1 MTQWID
7 YYCELCEVSKGDIF
21 QTKGLLFM
29 HEYKTVSVTSIM
41 TPTPLETANLSDNV
55 DTIIRTMTVKN
66 KSSIIILNELKH
78 PEGIITERDIVRRL
92 VFESKDTKLTQASE
106 IMSSPLISLNDDATI
121 YDAAMVM
128 SRHSIRRLPIM
139 KDNVLLGIVTAT
151 DFVRKLYQ
159 GNRNDGC
166 LHAIARGSLPRN
178 KKFFIWNFMEE
189 LCDMYEE
196 AHSNDLPTV
205 FKIKDFKSIELPI
218 FTQSKPFIF
227 QTLKEYEKNNGFIR
241 IEDETVT
248 ITSKGLLKA
257 KESRRDWD

>member
-1 MTQWID
+1 MN
-7 YYCELCEVSKGDIF
+7 
-21 QTKGLLFM
+21 
-29 HEYKTVSVTSIM
+29 EYKTINVTSIM
-41 TPTPLETANLSDNV
+41 TPAPLETADLSDNV

-66 KSSIIILNELKH
+66 KSSIVILNELKH

-106 IMSSPLISLNDDATI
+106 IMSSPLISLNGDATI

-128 SRHSIRRLPIM
+128 SKHSIRRLPII

-151 DFVRKLYQ
+151 DFVRILNK
-159 GNRNDGC
+159 GNRKDGC
-166 LHAIARGSLPRN
+166 LHAIARGNLPRN

-189 LCDMYEE
+189 LCDMHEE
-196 AHSNDLPTV
+196 ARSNDLTTV

-218 FTQSKPFIF
+218 FRQSKPFIF
-227 QTLKEYEKNNGFIR
+227 QTLKEYEQDKGFIR
-241 IEDETVT
+241 IEDDTVT

-257 KESRRDWD
+257 KESLHDWD